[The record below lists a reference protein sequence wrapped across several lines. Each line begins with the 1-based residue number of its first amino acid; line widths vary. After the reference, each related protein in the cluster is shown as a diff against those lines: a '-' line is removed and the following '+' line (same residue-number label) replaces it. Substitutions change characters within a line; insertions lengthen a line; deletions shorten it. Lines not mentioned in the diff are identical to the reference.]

1 MVNYSLDL
9 IAYRCPLPLLS
20 AKRGML
26 QLNSGESLKLH
37 FNKDVLL
44 NDIILLCQEIQCEL
58 KSKIESET
66 EVILFIYKD
75 KA

>member
-9 IAYRCPLPLLS
+9 TAYRCPLPLLS

-26 QLNSGESLKLH
+26 QLKSGESLKLH
-37 FNKDVLL
+37 LNKDVLL

-58 KSKIESET
+58 KIESET

>member
-1 MVNYSLDL
+1 
-9 IAYRCPLPLLS
+9 
-20 AKRGML
+20 ML
-26 QLNSGESLKLH
+26 QLNNGESLKLH